1 MANYPQELAQDAVCQ
16 SHTGHMTGLWFL
28 PTRPLRLNTNERRQD
43 TINQGWCEE
52 GPARAAEPGHVIFN
66 GCSTHLEGT
75 VSVPRWSRVKPVNNS
90 QRLGDVKYS
99 GIFYTKTQNSYVPYG
114 SQNLTL
120 LLGAFSKSS
129 LIAVNFF
136 EILQKIYT
144 TFAGSS
150 SSGAFRNLQNTSSQN
165 TYRKQSGNE

>member
-1 MANYPQELAQDAVCQ
+1 
-16 SHTGHMTGLWFL
+16 
-28 PTRPLRLNTNERRQD
+28 
-43 TINQGWCEE
+43 
-52 GPARAAEPGHVIFN
+52 
-66 GCSTHLEGT
+66 
-75 VSVPRWSRVKPVNNS
+75 VNNS

-99 GIFYTKTQNSYVPYG
+99 EIFYTKPQNSYVPYG

-150 SSGAFRNLQNTSSQN
+150 SSGAFRNL
-165 TYRKQSGNE
+165 